1 MNMFARNTKPLIS
14 QIIFPFL
21 ITIIIL
27 EVSLLESLGE
37 GLGGSPFKL
46 RVFFFFFFFFYNPL
60 IFYFSPLSIALDSPI
75 TSRDKPII
83 SLNLNFIEKRPFTL
97 NPPTSCALSP
107 KYFLLIE
114 FHLLLHRFDVFLS
127 FLPLTPKIPQNLK
140 WVAGT

>member
-37 GLGGSPFKL
+37 GLGGS
-46 RVFFFFFFFFYNPL
+46 
-60 IFYFSPLSIALDSPI
+60 
-75 TSRDKPII
+75 